1 MILIKKDFSLYI
13 EECLLE
19 NDEGIIDNV
28 LRACEKYNID
38 PEMIEPLINRSIKEK
53 LEVAYTK
60 LHYLNDKRLYV
71 IL

>member
-1 MILIKKDFSLYI
+1 MILTKKDFSLYV
-13 EECLLE
+13 EEQNTE

-28 LRACEKYNID
+28 LSACEKFNID

-60 LHYLNDKRLYV
+60 LHYIKTSNNRV
-71 IL
+71 I

>member
-1 MILIKKDFSLYI
+1 MILTKKDFSLYV
-13 EECLLE
+13 EEQNTE

-28 LRACEKYNID
+28 LAACEKFNID

-60 LHYLNDKRLYV
+60 LHYIKNVNNRV
-71 IL
+71 V